1 MVLYSIREAA
11 EKSGISSYTLRYY
24 EKMGLLPPPK
34 RKNSGFRSYTDKD
47 IRFLTF
53 LKSLKET
60 GMSLDDI
67 NEFVKDGCIF
77 DKIDSNSELTQFT
90 PTINKRIEILNKHLE
105 KMEIKKRELEAV
117 MATTRLKLD
126 TYYSMLNEEVENK

>member
-1 MVLYSIREAA
+1 MYSIREAA

>member
-1 MVLYSIREAA
+1 MYSIREAA

-126 TYYSMLNEEVENK
+126 TYYSMLNEEAENK